1 MYTIY
6 IYIRE
11 TTLPTSSTYAHEA
24 LTDLLQYWLE
34 DTVDVRESGKSD
46 ELSETILRVP
56 SQTVPLLHKRLDLTR
71 LSVRVGGGLL
81 WAHTAYTHTHCLR
94 PPMGNGACKSLIEAT
109 VCMIVY

>member
-1 MYTIY
+1 MYTVY

-56 SQTVPLLHKRLDLTR
+56 SQTVSLPPQQAGSHQTLCQSGRGVTM
-71 LSVRVGGGLL
+71 G
-81 WAHTAYTHTHCLR
+81 TH
-94 PPMGNGACKSLIEAT
+94 GILIHIA
-109 VCMIVY
+109 